1 MPDCVSHFETD
12 GDIEEVS
19 STRETFVDVAE
30 TDGEMVVDREFEPLE
45 VIDTDWV
52 EDTVVLNELE
62 VEVVSESV
70 TDTDV
75 DVEAVLL
82 TE

>member
-52 EDTVVLNELE
+52 EDTVVLNEFE

>member
-30 TDGEMVVDREFEPLE
+30 TDGVMVVDREFEPLE

-52 EDTVVLNELE
+52 EDTVVLNEFE

-70 TDTDV
+70 TDSDV